1 MTMTTDNTYYLQ
13 LAPSTCRILYE
24 ALRPIVENEQS
35 AAQLTIRNDID
46 ASPVELV
53 LLGVRHD

>member
-1 MTMTTDNTYYLQ
+1 MTTDNTYYLQ

-24 ALRPIVENEQS
+24 ALKPIIENEQS

>member
-1 MTMTTDNTYYLQ
+1 MTDNSYYLQ

-24 ALRPIVENEQS
+24 ALKPIIENEQS
-35 AAQLTIRNDID
+35 AAQFTIRNDID

-53 LLGVRHD
+53 LLGERYDE

>member
-1 MTMTTDNTYYLQ
+1 MTTDNLYYFQ

-24 ALRPIVENEQS
+24 ALKPIVENEQS
-35 AAQLTIRNDID
+35 AAQITIRNDID
-46 ASPVELV
+46 ASLVELV

>member
-1 MTMTTDNTYYLQ
+1 MTDNLYYLQ

-24 ALRPIVENEQS
+24 ALKPIIENEQS
-35 AAQLTIRNDID
+35 AAQLTIRNGID

-53 LLGVRHD
+53 LLGERYDD

>member
-1 MTMTTDNTYYLQ
+1 MTDNLYYLQ

-24 ALRPIVENEQS
+24 ALKPIVENEQS
-35 AAQLTIRNDID
+35 AAQITIRNDID

-53 LLGVRHD
+53 LLGERYDD

>member
-1 MTMTTDNTYYLQ
+1 MTPDNTYYLQ

-24 ALRPIVENEQS
+24 ALKPIVENEQS

-46 ASPVELV
+46 ASAVELV
-53 LLGVRHD
+53 LLGERYDD

>member
-1 MTMTTDNTYYLQ
+1 MTDNLYYLQ

-24 ALRPIVENEQS
+24 ALRPIIENEQS
-35 AAQLTIRNDID
+35 AAQLMIRNDID

-53 LLGVRHD
+53 LLGDRYDE

>member
-1 MTMTTDNTYYLQ
+1 MTTDNLYYLQ

-24 ALRPIVENEQS
+24 ALKPIIENEQS

-46 ASPVELV
+46 ASPVELI

>member
-1 MTMTTDNTYYLQ
+1 MTADNLYYLQ

-24 ALRPIVENEQS
+24 ALRPIIENEQS

-46 ASPVELV
+46 ASAVELV
-53 LLGVRHD
+53 LLGERYDD

>member
-1 MTMTTDNTYYLQ
+1 MTTDNTYYLQ

-46 ASPVELV
+46 ASPVELI
-53 LLGVRHD
+53 LLGDSHDR

>member
-1 MTMTTDNTYYLQ
+1 MTTDNTYHLQ
-13 LAPSTCRILYE
+13 LAPSTCRILFE
-24 ALRPIVENEQS
+24 ALKPIVEYEQS

-53 LLGVRHD
+53 LLGERYDE

>member
-1 MTMTTDNTYYLQ
+1 MTTDNNYYLQ

-53 LLGVRHD
+53 LLGDRYDE

>member
-1 MTMTTDNTYYLQ
+1 MTDNLYYLQ

-24 ALRPIVENEQS
+24 ALRPIIENEQS

-46 ASPVELV
+46 ASPIELV
-53 LLGVRHD
+53 LLGESYDE

>member
-1 MTMTTDNTYYLQ
+1 MTTDNLYYLQ

-24 ALRPIVENEQS
+24 ALKPIVENEQS
-35 AAQLTIRNDID
+35 AAQLTICNDID

-53 LLGVRHD
+53 LLGDSHDR

>member
-1 MTMTTDNTYYLQ
+1 MTPTDNLYCLQ

-24 ALRPIVENEQS
+24 ALKPIVENEQS

-53 LLGVRHD
+53 LLGERYDD

>member
-1 MTMTTDNTYYLQ
+1 MTTDNTYYLH

-24 ALRPIVENEQS
+24 ALKPIVENEQS

>member
-1 MTMTTDNTYYLQ
+1 MTTDRTYYLQ

-24 ALRPIVENEQS
+24 ALKPIVENEQS
-35 AAQLTIRNDID
+35 AAQLMIRNDID

-53 LLGVRHD
+53 LLGERYDE

>member
-1 MTMTTDNTYYLQ
+1 MTTDNTYYLQ

-24 ALRPIVENEQS
+24 ALRPIIENEQS
-35 AAQLTIRNDID
+35 AAQITIRNDID

-53 LLGVRHD
+53 LLGERYDE

>member
-1 MTMTTDNTYYLQ
+1 MTTDNTYFLQ

-24 ALRPIVENEQS
+24 VLKPIVENEQS

-46 ASPVELV
+46 ASPVELII
-53 LLGVRHD
+53 LGDSHDK